1 LQTFLNDPTLTQG
14 LEISSQSLSINPGET
29 DQILIGSY
37 ILFDCKSGYTNTDNN
52 LNVVCNANGQWSTF
66 PGCIALTTTI
76 APGLIFMYNRIN
88 LSFISFSH
96 ITDYYTIEF
105 R

>member
-1 LQTFLNDPTLTQG
+1 M
-14 LEISSQSLSINPGET
+14 NPGET

-76 APGLIFMYNRIN
+76 APDTLPTTTQSNLGNNGLPMTMNSGSKRKKRWIWK
-88 LSFISFSH
+88 L
-96 ITDYYTIEF
+96 E
-105 R
+105 